1 MTMKVIYIVRML
13 KGRTLDPLS
22 EWNGNLITRK
32 LNFILVILRQL
43 LNVIIEARVKWILW
57 F

>member
-1 MTMKVIYIVRML
+1 MTMKVIYVHML

-32 LNFILVILRQL
+32 LNFIPVILRQL
-43 LNVIIEARVKWILW
+43 LNVIIEVLVKWILW